1 MWDSGYDSGIS
12 VSGVSS
18 PINDTDTNPK
28 IRNAYIDYLKTKKGY
43 SDRMAATNFQ
53 SKIVFREATSEQE
66 AVAEYNRVI
75 GEIAKL

>member
-1 MWDSGYDSGIS
+1 
-12 VSGVSS
+12 
-18 PINDTDTNPK
+18 
-28 IRNAYIDYLKTKKGY
+28 
-43 SDRMAATNFQ
+43 MAATNFQ